1 MTGGTPRPDLPK
13 DSREAKARIVL
24 ENARRQVAKA
34 RPGSPL
40 PSSDVL
46 IQRVA
51 AALQISQVD
60 VLTAMRARKISYT
73 HRGLTP
79 GRVENFLRDAL
90 RYPTIRSQVSKLSA
104 PVPHSGAPGPAVQAR
119 AHRAREAAVDAPVV
133 TRSAPAPGNEQY
145 PACRR
150 LVAGIVEGPAAS
162 ATVDIY
168 LALGEL
174 TAYRS
179 SVQSRAIA
187 EIVAERF
194 GIHADDHTGSRLND
208 RAASLW
214 ASNEGAAQ
222 LDHLSRLERRLRGV
236 FYDGHRDRVTAWDS
250 SNGSLLLYICDG
262 AALRTAAAAA
272 LDTGDLVPPVMRRQV
287 VAPTY
292 EPDEPGDPALVL
304 AVAAEQLGRQSAWAL
319 HPTAPLITTA
329 DDIEA
334 PSSQAR
340 VSSPSP
346 RTVAASTWV
355 QPVTGDWDGLVLEQM
370 ESSYTRH
377 RARPQSRSAT
387 TVREH
392 MRRAPGTSKNEPP
405 TIPVRS
411 HPRRGTG
418 SGEALPKVTR
428 VSSRGEMWR

>member
-1 MTGGTPRPDLPK
+1 
-13 DSREAKARIVL
+13 
-24 ENARRQVAKA
+24 
-34 RPGSPL
+34 
-40 PSSDVL
+40 
-46 IQRVA
+46 
-51 AALQISQVD
+51 
-60 VLTAMRARKISYT
+60 
-73 HRGLTP
+73 
-79 GRVENFLRDAL
+79 
-90 RYPTIRSQVSKLSA
+90 
-104 PVPHSGAPGPAVQAR
+104 
-119 AHRAREAAVDAPVV
+119 
-133 TRSAPAPGNEQY
+133 
-145 PACRR
+145 
-150 LVAGIVEGPAAS
+150 
-162 ATVDIY
+162 
-168 LALGEL
+168 
-174 TAYRS
+174 
-179 SVQSRAIA
+179 
-187 EIVAERF
+187 
-194 GIHADDHTGSRLND
+194 
-208 RAASLW
+208 
-214 ASNEGAAQ
+214 
-222 LDHLSRLERRLRGV
+222 
-236 FYDGHRDRVTAWDS
+236 
-250 SNGSLLLYICDG
+250 CDG